1 VFPRSR
7 FGCRAALVAGC
18 LLLGG
23 LASSTAQELAD
34 PTRRPDVREAEPA
47 AAPSVGPSLQ
57 LIILSPGRR
66 LAVINGKTMRIGD
79 RVGEAR
85 IVAIDVD
92 SVRLRSGDG
101 LTVMKLLPNAEK
113 APSTLKFL
121 RRRNLQRKAGD
132 ES

>member
-1 VFPRSR
+1 VFLRSR
-7 FGCRAALVAGC
+7 FGYRAALVAGC
-18 LLLGG
+18 LLLGR

-34 PTRRPDVREAEPA
+34 PTRRPDVRAAEPA
-47 AAPSVGPSLQ
+47 AAQSVGPSLQ

-101 LTVMKLLPNAEK
+101 LTVMKLLPSAEK

-121 RRRNLQRKAGD
+121 RRRNLQRTAGD